1 MARQRSRVQRVAIFL
16 AVVLVAFGCRAPSA
30 AALVD
35 IGSGLQ
41 GPASLAASVYAT
53 TLPKVAAIAFDDA
66 GRLWAATADYNDAGQ
81 DAIYLVAEPGAT
93 PLEVVSGV
101 HTPLG
106 LLWLDGSLYVSA
118 QSGVT
123 AYGGFDGTRF
133 ATSRTILTLPS
144 GVGEVN
150 ELALAPDGR
159 IWLGVSA
166 PCDDCEPASS
176 ESAAVLSFL
185 PDGSDLVVEASGI
198 RAPVGLAF
206 DAPSGELY
214 VTMNQRDD
222 LGDDTP
228 GDWLGIVRTGQDWG
242 FPECY
247 GQGGAACAG
256 APTPVAVLDAHAAV
270 AGVAIVDGEL
280 GSSVGHAALV
290 AEWAFGKVQ
299 LVRLDAGAASAV
311 EPFLAGVTSPVAVV
325 LGPDSAVYVGDW
337 ATGSIY
343 RIAPSTTS

>member
-1 MARQRSRVQRVAIFL
+1 M
-16 AVVLVAFGCRAPSA
+16 AVVLVASGCRAPSA

-41 GPASLAASVYAT
+41 GPAGLAASVYAT
-53 TLPKVAAIAFDDA
+53 GLPKVAAIAFDAA
-66 GRLWAATADYNDAGQ
+66 GRLWAATADYSDAGQ
-81 DAIYLVAEPGAT
+81 DAVYLVAEPGAT
-93 PLEVVSGV
+93 PLKVVSGV

-106 LLWLDGSLYVSA
+106 LLWVGDTLYVAA

-123 AYGGFDGTRF
+123 AYNGFDGARF
-133 ATSRTILTLPS
+133 TTNRMILTLPS

-206 DAPSGELY
+206 DDASGELY

-222 LGDDTP
+222 LGEDTP
-228 GDWLGIVRTGQDWG
+228 GDWLAIVQSGQDWG
-242 FPECY
+242 FPDCY
-247 GQGGAACAG
+247 GQGGATCSP
-256 APTPVAVLDAHAAV
+256 APSPVAVLDKHAAV

-299 LVRLDAGAASAV
+299 LVRLDAGASSAV
-311 EPFLAGVTSPVAVV
+311 EPFLTGVTSPVAVAV
-325 LGPDSAVYVGDW
+325 GPDSAVYVGDW

-343 RIAPSTTS
+343 RIAP